1 MNKKEIIK
9 VIEILKKN
17 NLLTNS
23 DTNDIAFKRFLN
35 NETSIIKFILNNGV
49 PEGINQ
55 CRECKENLSTDQ
67 FSYYQLRVDSKGFLM
82 RSNALCKDC
91 SKKSNKERN
100 EVLNKD
106 KAIIPKRPISGTR
119 CPNCNRA
126 WAGNW
131 HRHHDKETKKFIGWL
146 CGNCN
151 MALQDQRNKNTK
163 YGKK

>member
-9 VIEILKKN
+9 VIEILKEN

-23 DTNDIAFKRFLN
+23 DANDIAFKRFLN
-35 NETSIIKFILNNGV
+35 NETNVIKFILNNGI
-49 PEGINQ
+49 PEGIKQ

-67 FSYYQLRVDSKGFLM
+67 FSYYQLRVDANGFLM

-91 SKKSNKERN
+91 GKKSNQERN
-100 EVLNKD
+100 EVLNKNEG
-106 KAIIPKRPISGTR
+106 IIPKKPIAGTR

-126 WAGNW
+126 WSGNW
-131 HRHHDKETKKFIGWL
+131 HRHHDKETKQFIEWL